1 MSRTK
6 RIRNMDVLIASIE
19 NVIIENQCSLLEK
32 DVTVLTAAIAK
43 LQMLKSK
50 KGLTDKHL
58 KQEVV
63 EIFELINQFLTK

>member
-6 RIRNMDVLIASIE
+6 RIRNMDSLIACIE
-19 NVIIENQCSLLEK
+19 TIIIENQCSLLEK
-32 DVTVLTAAIAK
+32 DLTVLTAAITK

-58 KQEVV
+58 RQEVLV
-63 EIFELINQFLTK
+63 IIKIITQFLTK